1 MMQRFGATWL
11 FYKPYFI
18 WSFAI
23 NIVITVVNPQLV
35 PAILTKLFL
44 TILLWYLI
52 NETHAKRKLIIYN
65 NLGISTLKL
74 FCAIFIIDVLIMIAY
89 LYFIK
94 AFI

>member
-1 MMQRFGATWL
+1 MMQRFGAIWL

-23 NIVITVVNPQLV
+23 NIVITFANPQLV

-52 NETHAKRKLIIYN
+52 NETHAKRKLIFYN

-89 LYFIK
+89 LSFIK

>member
-1 MMQRFGATWL
+1 MMQRFGAIWL

-52 NETHAKRKLIIYN
+52 NETHAKRKLIFYN

-74 FCAIFIIDVLIMIAY
+74 FCAIFIIDVLIMLAY